1 MLKGCTIVITGAA
14 RGVGKAIAKVC
25 SQAGA
30 RLILADVFEEEG
42 QQTTRQI
49 AATGVDCRFNHTD
62 IGNPDSIVAFAADV
76 QRNGSIDGLVNNA
89 AIATNVG
96 GMAFEDID
104 IDLWDRVMRV
114 NVRGTWLVTSA
125 SSPFFN
131 KGAQIVNLTSLYG
144 DLHDFWRTSPSKVPS
159 SR

>member
-1 MLKGCTIVITGAA
+1 MGSAKQSRRSAHRPAHGLYWPTFSKRKASKRRVKLQQLVSIVASIILTS
-14 RGVGKAIAKVC
+14 AIP
-25 SQAGA
+25 
-30 RLILADVFEEEG
+30 IL
-42 QQTTRQI
+42 
-49 AATGVDCRFNHTD
+49 
-62 IGNPDSIVAFAADV
+62 IVAFAADV